1 MLSRVLTSLL
11 LLATS
16 VGPAASVDLAAESP
30 TAGGAAVLLTDTRS
44 ELAKGEALHEIIMI
58 LVEKG
63 EYDKIPGE
71 SKKLL
76 ALELPDEMEELKVKS
91 LAIIVRSLSEKKQH
105 DTAHEIIEQALKAI
119 KLKKNQAA
127 LLRLQG
133 HLFKEQGN
141 LARAL
146 ELFRR
151 AIELEKE

>member
-1 MLSRVLTSLL
+1 MLSRILICL
-11 LLATS
+11 LLAAFIGQAES
-16 VGPAASVDLAAESP
+16 IEPVAESP
-30 TAGGAAVLLTDTRS
+30 TADGEVAVLVDTRS

-63 EYDKIPGE
+63 EYNKIAAE

-76 ALELPDEMEELKVKS
+76 ALELPEEMEELKVKS